1 MLRLLRQQ
9 TNLIEHM
16 RILEITSENNSIYK
30 KLKSIKDKKGR
41 EQHGLFFIEGRRFVA
56 EAIQRNVGIDI
67 LCMGKKYYDRFGQ
80 ELVELYGNQLSNTTW
95 VLLSDKL
102 MDGLTDTVSDQGLCA
117 AVEIPANKPVPTEGR
132 QFYVLLDKLQDPGNL
147 GTIIRTCH
155 AAGATGI
162 VLGNQCV
169 DPYNTKTLRSTMGSI
184 FALNIHRVKDLAQK
198 IGEMRQDGYD
208 IYAAALEN
216 GRPYTQLKLWEPEKV
231 AIVIGNEGNGVSQE
245 VIDACTGN
253 VYIPMPGG
261 SESLNASAAASIL
274 IYERIRQEI

>member
-1 MLRLLRQQ
+1 
-9 TNLIEHM
+9 M
-16 RILEITSENNSIYK
+16 RILEITSDNNSIYK

-56 EAIQRNVGIDI
+56 EAIQREAKIDI
-67 LCMGKKYYDRFGQ
+67 LCMGQKYYDRFGQ
-80 ELVELYGNQLSNTTW
+80 ELIDLYGDKLDNTTW

-102 MDGLTDTVSDQGLCA
+102 MDNLTDTVSDQGLCA
-117 AVEIPANKPVPTEGR
+117 AVEIPTNKATPIDGR

-184 FALNIHRVKDLAQK
+184 FALNIYKVKDLPQEITK
-198 IGEMRQDGYD
+198 MRQDG
-208 IYAAALEN
+208 IEVYAAALEN
-216 GRPYTQLKLWEPEKV
+216 GRSYTELRLWEPEKV

-245 VIDACTGN
+245 VIDVCTGN